1 MIKQKPVLEINEK
14 PNIGQW
20 IFLSLQH
27 LFAMFGST
35 VLAPILIGINPSIA
49 LISSGIGTIVFI
61 LITRGKVPSYL
72 GSSFAFIAPMIY
84 AKTNLEPGAAFVG
97 VFITGIIYAV
107 IALIINKVGV
117 KWLFRVLPPIVVG
130 PVIIVIGL
138 SLSTVAVG
146 MAMNGP
152 DGKYSSTSIAIA
164 LITLA
169 ITIITALFTR
179 GFLSVIPILVGII
192 GGYITSIFFGVVN
205 FTEIKKIDWIAPPD
219 FSVPFVH
226 YTPHVTFQL
235 LIIFVPVAIV
245 TISEHIGHQVVLGSV
260 VEKDLIKDPGLDK
273 SLFGDAVSTMI
284 AGLIGGPTTTTY
296 GENIGVLAITRA
308 YSVYVFIGAAILA
321 ISFGFIGKI
330 SAVISS
336 IPTPVMGGISI
347 LLFGII
353 ASSGLRVLVENK
365 TDFAKQ
371 RNLVIASVILVLGIG
386 GAAVHIG
393 KQFALEGM
401 ALSALIGVVLNLV
414 LPENIGGDRT
424 IENKDESITS

>member
-1 MIKQKPVLEINEK
+1 MKQKPVLEINEK
-14 PNIGQW
+14 PNLGQW

-138 SLSTVAVG
+138 SLSSVAVG
-146 MAMNGP
+146 MAMNGA
-152 DGKYSSTSIAIA
+152 DGKYSSTSITIA

-192 GGYITSIFFGVVN
+192 GGYITSIFFGVVD
-205 FTEIKKIDWIAPPD
+205 FSGIKIAHIIEVPD
-219 FSVPFVH
+219 FSLPFVH

-321 ISFGFIGKI
+321 TIFGFSGLI

-365 TDFAKQ
+365 IDFAKQ

-386 GAAVHIG
+386 GAAIHIG

-424 IENKDESITS
+424 IENKDESLTS

>member
-1 MIKQKPVLEINEK
+1 
-14 PNIGQW
+14 
-20 IFLSLQH
+20 
-27 LFAMFGST
+27 MFGST

-49 LISSGIGTIVFI
+49 LISSGIGTIVFV

-146 MAMNGP
+146 MAMNGA

-192 GGYITSIFFGVVN
+192 GGYITSIFFGVVD
-205 FTEIKKIDWIAPPD
+205 FTKIEEAKLIAVPD
-219 FSVPFVH
+219 FSVPFVN

-260 VEKDLIKDPGLDK
+260 VNKDLIKDPGLDK

-308 YSVYVFIGAAILA
+308 YSVYVFIGAAVLA
-321 ISFGFIGKI
+321 ITFGFVGKI
-330 SAVISS
+330 SAIISS

-365 TDFAKQ
+365 IDFAKQ

-386 GAAVHIG
+386 GAAIHIG
-393 KQFALEGM
+393 NQFALEGM

-414 LPENIGGDRT
+414 LPEQIGGDNCN
-424 IENKDESITS
+424 IEKKDESLAS

>member
-1 MIKQKPVLEINEK
+1 MKQKPVLEINEK
-14 PNIGQW
+14 PNLGQW

-138 SLSTVAVG
+138 SLSSVAVG

-192 GGYITSIFFGVVN
+192 GGYITSIFFGVVD
-205 FTEIKKIDWIAPPD
+205 FSGIKEARVIDVPD

-260 VEKDLIKDPGLDK
+260 VNKDLIKDPGLDK

-321 ISFGFIGKI
+321 MAFGFIGKI

-386 GAAVHIG
+386 GAAIHIG

-424 IENKDESITS
+424 IENKDESLTS

>member
-1 MIKQKPVLEINEK
+1 MKQKPVLEINEK
-14 PNIGQW
+14 PNLGQW

-146 MAMNGP
+146 MAMNGAN
-152 DGKYSSTSIAIA
+152 GKYSTTSISIA

-192 GGYITSIFFGVVN
+192 GGYITSIFFGVVD
-205 FTEIKKIDWIAPPD
+205 FTGIEKADWIAVPD

-260 VEKDLIKDPGLDK
+260 VDKDLIKDPGLDK

-321 ISFGFIGKI
+321 MTFGFVGKI

-365 TDFAKQ
+365 IDFAKQ

-386 GAAVHIG
+386 GAAIHIG

-424 IENKDESITS
+424 IENKDESLTS

>member
-14 PNIGQW
+14 PNVGQW

-138 SLSTVAVG
+138 SLSSVAVG
-146 MAMNGP
+146 MAMNGANN
-152 DGKYSSTSIAIA
+152 KYSTTSITIA

-192 GGYITSIFFGVVN
+192 GGYITSIFFGVVD
-205 FTEIKKIDWIAPPD
+205 FTKIAEAKWIAVPD

-321 ISFGFIGKI
+321 MSFGFIGKI

-353 ASSGLRVLVENK
+353 ASSGLRVLVDNK
-365 TDFAKQ
+365 IDFAKQ

-386 GAAVHIG
+386 GAAIHIG

-424 IENKDESITS
+424 IESKDESLTS

>member
-1 MIKQKPVLEINEK
+1 MKQKPVLEINEK
-14 PNIGQW
+14 PSVSQW
-20 IFLSLQH
+20 FFLSIQH
-27 LFAMFGST
+27 LFAMFGAT

-49 LISSGIGTIVFI
+49 LISSGIGTIVFV

-72 GSSFAFIAPMIY
+72 GSSFAFIAPMFY
-84 AKTNLEPGAAFVG
+84 AKTNLGPGSAFVG
-97 VFITGIIYAV
+97 VFITGVVYAI

-117 KWLFRVLPPIVVG
+117 NWLFKVLPPIVVG

-138 SLSTVAVG
+138 SLSSVAVS
-146 MAMNGP
+146 MAMNGA
-152 DGKYSSTSIAIA
+152 DKKYSSTSITIA

-192 GGYITSIFFGVVN
+192 GGYITSILFGVVD
-205 FTEIKKIDWIAPPD
+205 FTGIAKADWLAIPD
-219 FSVPFVH
+219 FSVPFVN
-226 YTPHVTFQL
+226 YTPHITFQL
-235 LIIFVPVAIV
+235 LLIFVPVAIV

-260 VEKDLIKDPGLDK
+260 VNKDLIKDPGLDR

-308 YSVYVFIGAAILA
+308 YSVYLFIGAAIFA
-321 ISFGFIGKI
+321 MIFGFVGKI
-330 SAVISS
+330 SAIISS

-365 TDFAKQ
+365 IDFSKQ

-386 GAAVHIG
+386 GAAIHIG

-414 LPENIGGDRT
+414 LPEKIGGDRN
-424 IENKDESITS
+424 IQEENEVSL

>member
-1 MIKQKPVLEINEK
+1 MMKQKPVLEINEK

-117 KWLFRVLPPIVVG
+117 KWLFRLLPPIVVG

-146 MAMNGP
+146 MAMNGA

-192 GGYITSIFFGVVN
+192 GGYITSIFFGVVD
-205 FTEIKKIDWIAPPD
+205 FTAIKKADLIAAPD

-321 ISFGFIGKI
+321 VAFGFVGKI

-386 GAAVHIG
+386 GAAIHIG

-414 LPENIGGDRT
+414 LPEQIGGDRN
-424 IENKDESITS
+424 IEKKDESIAS

>member
-14 PNIGQW
+14 PNLGQW

-49 LISSGIGTIVFI
+49 LISSGIGTIVFV

-138 SLSTVAVG
+138 SLSSVAVK
-146 MAMNGP
+146 MAMNGA
-152 DGKYSSTSIAIA
+152 DGKYSTTSISIA

-179 GFLSVIPILVGII
+179 SFLSVIPILVGII
-192 GGYITSIFFGVVN
+192 GGYITSIFFGVVDY
-205 FTEIKKIDWIAPPD
+205 TGIEKADWIAAPD
-219 FSVPFVH
+219 FSVPFVN

-260 VEKDLIKDPGLDK
+260 VDKDLIKDPGLDK

-321 ISFGFIGKI
+321 MTFGFVGKI

-365 TDFAKQ
+365 IDFAKQ

-386 GAAVHIG
+386 GAAIHIG

-424 IENKDESITS
+424 IKNKNESLTS